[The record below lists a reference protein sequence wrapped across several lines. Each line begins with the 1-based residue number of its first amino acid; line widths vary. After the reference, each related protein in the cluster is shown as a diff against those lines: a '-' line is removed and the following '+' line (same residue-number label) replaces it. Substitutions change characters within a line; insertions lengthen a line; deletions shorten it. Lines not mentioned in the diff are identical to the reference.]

1 MPPGACSRGR
11 WVEGTGTGGPGQTEA
26 GPSLR
31 LELSTSEAF
40 SGFWGRPRGP
50 GPLSMRSGRGACVS
64 SWPSSPRPASSP
76 LTLVESRGGAGTAV
90 STGPRCC
97 AVPRGGG
104 RGGWSRCRRSVVHAQ
119 GDGPAGTGS
128 GRHAAA
134 GRSPLLSTVL
144 RDFVTV
150 GTPARGP
157 GCQNVGVTR
166 SELGKGQSE
175 LKGQTQ
181 TGQQW
186 TGAERRRR
194 ACWPQFASRPSEAAG
209 SPAPQTQR
217 PRGLGRANGTMSQDR
232 AR

>member
-1 MPPGACSRGR
+1 MVFGRAPFSLLGIVRSREAWGRQVWRQQPPSQAPGVPSGCGAAGGPASPPGPPLPGR
-11 WVEGTGTGGPGQTEA
+11 
-26 GPSLR
+26 
-31 LELSTSEAF
+31 
-40 SGFWGRPRGP
+40 RP
-50 GPLSMRSGRGACVS
+50 LH
-64 SWPSSPRPASSP
+64 SP
-76 LTLVESRGGAGTAV
+76 LVESRGGAGTAV
-90 STGPRCC
+90 STAPRCC

-104 RGGWSRCRRSVVHAQ
+104 RGGWSRCRRSVLHAQ

-186 TGAERRRR
+186 TGAEHRRR

-217 PRGLGRANGTMSQDR
+217 PRGLARANGTMSQDR